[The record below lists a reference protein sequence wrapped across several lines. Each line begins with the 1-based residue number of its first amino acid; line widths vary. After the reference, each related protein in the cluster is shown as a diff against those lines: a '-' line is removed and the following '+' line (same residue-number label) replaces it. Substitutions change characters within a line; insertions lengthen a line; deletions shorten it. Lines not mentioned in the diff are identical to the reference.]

1 MTFTDSLA
9 DLTRKCDPLQA
20 RCLRCAARLR
30 VILSKMAAA
39 QLDVVPAVEWTNDD
53 IDEEVARLFVAH
65 PELGATFT
73 PKGCPIVGTCREDVA
88 VAPAASWSRPAAVAG
103 FVIRSVNR

>member
-20 RCLRCAARLR
+20 RCLRCTARLR
-30 VILSKMAAA
+30 VILGKMAAA
-39 QLDVVPAVEWTNDD
+39 HLNSVPAVEWTDDD
-53 IDEEVARLFVAH
+53 IDAEVTGLLAAH
-65 PELGATFT
+65 PELGETFT